1 MSVKKPR
8 LEPAPPNQERVS
20 RPETLSE
27 EPAEGLERPGEPW
40 LCLAQIGRPWGLRG
54 HLWVRPFVS
63 NLRLYRRFYAR
74 ALERYFDVVWL
85 SAEPIRGHLRA
96 AFRQIQ
102 TRTEAETF
110 RGQELCIHRD
120 TLPPLRQAE
129 EVYYY
134 ADLIGITVLDAQKQ
148 SVGHVRQVQNF
159 GAQDILEIEKSD
171 QTRAMVPFTKEAVLR
186 IQLDEK
192 KITIDTHFLI

>member
-1 MSVKKPR
+1 MAGAESLSEGPAERPER
-8 LEPAPPNQERVS
+8 LEKP
-20 RPETLSE
+20 
-27 EPAEGLERPGEPW
+27 GGDGEPW
-40 LCLAQIGRPWGLRG
+40 LCFAQIGRPWGLRG

-74 ALERYFDVVWL
+74 ALERHLDVAWL
-85 SAEPIRGHLRA
+85 SAEPLRGHLRA
-96 AFRQIQ
+96 TFRQIQ
-102 TRTEAETF
+102 TRTEAETL

-129 EVYYY
+129 EAYYY

-148 SVGHVRQVQNF
+148 SVGCVRQVQNF

-171 QTRAMVPFTKEAVLR
+171 QTRAMVPFTKEAVLSV
-186 IQLDEK
+186 QLDEK
-192 KITIDTHFLI
+192 KITIDTHFLV